1 MKTRERIIQASWELF
16 NKHGER
22 NITTNHIAAHL
33 NISPGNLYYHFR
45 NKEEIIRS
53 IFDLYEQQLQEHF
66 QPYIAEV
73 VDAELFIS
81 YFDALFDT
89 LWEYRFMYN
98 NLADILSRDESL
110 KTNFQLSQKH
120 WAHQLRQHYI
130 QLQQDGVLIIEEDD
144 VSPLVDTVIMVANF
158 WISYKFTQSSSP
170 IGSIS
175 KGSLYEGILRVLLL
189 MQQYAA
195 PGAEDIFKKTIEYYH
210 SHEMSNKLSLED
222 PVIIK

>member
-120 WAHQLRQHYI
+120 WAQQLRQHYI

-175 KGSLYEGILRVLLL
+175 KGSLY
-189 MQQYAA
+189 
-195 PGAEDIFKKTIEYYH
+195 
-210 SHEMSNKLSLED
+210 
-222 PVIIK
+222 